1 MSFGLNG
8 NAFVSGDERGR
19 MRVSVG
25 SENPVKVKATESA
38 FANRAVDVAAV
49 AVDSG
54 VSEQPY
60 GHAETIDGAENRARR
75 AVSAGE
81 YDLGVGIEGGVA
93 TEDGTDDLFL
103 VMWAAVTD
111 GSHTG
116 RGAGPSLRLPDDV
129 ADRVRAGNELGPVMD
144 DLLDT
149 ENVAERQGAAG
160 VLTDGIIDRESALRH
175 AVAGALGP
183 FVTDLY

>member
-1 MSFGLNG
+1 
-8 NAFVSGDERGR
+8 
-19 MRVSVG
+19 
-25 SENPVKVKATESA
+25 
-38 FANRAVDVAAV
+38 
-49 AVDSG
+49 
-54 VSEQPY
+54 
-60 GHAETIDGAENRARR
+60 
-75 AVSAGE
+75 
-81 YDLGVGIEGGVA
+81 
-93 TEDGTDDLFL
+93 
-103 VMWAAVTD
+103 
-111 GSHTG
+111 
-116 RGAGPSLRLPDDV
+116 LPDDV